1 MTDEEVGLLL
11 ESRVSRRKKHD
22 LICGVGHY
30 DVTFPQNMTVN
41 GKKKPHPAF
50 RIWRGILRRCCCPV
64 NAKEAHTYE
73 GCKVSSEWLYF
84 SSFLTFYKKHYRPD
98 YALDKDI
105 LCQGNRVYSADTCVF
120 IPQALNNFISDRKAC
135 RGLYPQGV
143 SFDKERHM
151 YQANI
156 SLDGK
161 GVKLGRFNSPKEAH
175 LCWFEEKLK
184 QAHLWK
190 SVCDDIHPSLHS
202 SLIQKVQ
209 LMLEYGEDNGK

>member
-11 ESRVSRRKKHD
+11 ESRISRRKKHD

-30 DVTFPQNMTVN
+30 DVMFPQNMMVE
-41 GKKKPHPAF
+41 GRKRPHPAF
-50 RIWRGILRRCCCPV
+50 RVWRGILRRCYQPI
-64 NAKEAHTYE
+64 NAKEAKTYA
-73 GCKVSSEWLYF
+73 GCLVSSEWL
-84 SSFLTFYKKHYRPD
+84 SFICFLNFYKKHHRLG

-105 LCQGNRVYSADTCVF
+105 LCPGNRLYSAETCVF
-120 IPQALNNFISDRKAC
+120 LPQALNNFISDRGAC

-143 SFDKERHM
+143 SLDKERGM
-151 YQANI
+151 YAANI
-156 SLDGK
+156 NRG
-161 GVKLGRFNSPKEAH
+161 GRVVKLGRFNSPKEAH